1 MIAELRGIVVDA
13 GKDFLVIDTNGVGFE
28 VRVTSRLASS
38 FSREDRV
45 HVYTRLIIRE
55 DAWNLYGFKTR
66 EERACFDL
74 LLSVRGVGAK
84 VSLSVISYLQPQ
96 DFYRAILAQDDRAL
110 VGVPGVGK
118 KTAGRMILE
127 LRDRIGLGAKE
138 EPGKAVPPAD
148 VEEEAQEGLMALGY
162 TWQEAKDA
170 VSNVRKAEP
179 GIDLETLLR
188 EALRKLARS

>member
-13 GKDFLVIDTNGVGFE
+13 GKDSLTIDAGGVGYE
-28 VRVTSRLASS
+28 VRVTPRLASS
-38 FSREDRV
+38 FSRDDRI
-45 HVYTRLIIRE
+45 HVYTRLIVRE
-55 DAWNLYGFKTR
+55 DAWSLYGFKSR

-74 LLSVRGVGAK
+74 LTSVRGVGAK
-84 VSLSVISYLQPQ
+84 VSMSVLSYLQPQ

-127 LRDRIGLGAKE
+127 LRDRIGLGVKEDAKV
-138 EPGKAVPPAD
+138 PAVPSD
-148 VEEEAQEGLMALGY
+148 VEEEALEALMALGY
-162 TWQEAKDA
+162 SWQEAKDA
-170 VSNVRKAEP
+170 VSNVRKL
-179 GIDLETLLR
+179 GIDQNLETLLR

>member
-38 FSREDRV
+38 FSREDRI
-45 HVYTRLIIRE
+45 HVYTRLIVRE
-55 DAWNLYGFKTR
+55 DAWSLYGFGTR

-138 EPGKAVPPAD
+138 EPGRAHPPAD
-148 VEEEAQEGLMALGY
+148 IEEEAQEGLMALGY

-179 GIDLETLLR
+179 DIDLETLLR